1 MIVPIRSRIATG
13 YTSAPSTADM
23 PRRRVFGFRRIMA
36 RSLRMTTNIA
46 RIPRTAQGTVP
57 VDAGIGIETDWLSVY
72 VPPNEGKPS
81 SEPSVIR
88 VKLHCAVTV
97 T

>member
-1 MIVPIRSRIATG
+1 MIVPISSRIATG
-13 YTSAPSTADM
+13 YTSAFD
-23 PRRRVFGFRRIMA
+23 RRHAASSSSRVPANHGEGPPNDHEY
-36 RSLRMTTNIA
+36 RSH
-46 RIPRTAQGTVP
+46 PGTAQGTVP
-57 VDAGIGIETDWLSVY
+57 VHAGIGIETDWLSVY

-88 VKLHCAVTV
+88 VKLHCTVTV